1 MSALPV
7 LLQSLHGPVVGF
19 GSSLVCLASAAMLAR
34 QASRRGS
41 LDTLVTSM
49 VEREAELNEAAV
61 TDTVTGL
68 KNRAA
73 FSRALEQVLKECDRS
88 EIAVLFLDLDRFKEV
103 NDTYGHKVGDELL
116 KGVAQRLRDLL
127 PVGATLARI
136 GGDEFAAIVRTAGS
150 KPLDDLAIAIVESI
164 YEPFVIDC
172 QLVHVGASVGI
183 AKGVATSSSAED
195 LLRQADIAMYDA
207 KFSKTDSFRIFDER
221 MSKMVALRSSMR
233 AELETAIA
241 NDELLLKFQP
251 VVSTVDGSL
260 ASAEALLRW
269 PNSSQGEISPG
280 DLIPLAE
287 ESGQIM
293 ALGTWVLD
301 KALDAIRVLGNV
313 PVAVNVSPIQFRHHG
328 FATLVGDRLLAA
340 GISPKLLRIEITEG
354 VLISHMDA
362 AKSTIRQLRQL
373 GVEVVLDDFGTG
385 YSSLSYLQNLD
396 LDGMK
401 IDRSFMKDLG
411 RRPLA
416 TQIMRSVIDLGH
428 SLGLKVVAEGVENDW
443 QARLL
448 RMLQCDYLQGY
459 YLGTPMP
466 LSELVTFRETC
477 KAIELPAVPVA
488 ASGLLEAVVHRPT
501 PKITDVSI

>member
-1 MSALPV
+1 VTALTPLV
-7 LLQSLHGPVVGF
+7 EILESPVVSI
-19 GSSLVCLASAAMLAR
+19 GSSVVCLASALWVAR
-34 QASRRGS
+34 QARRQGS

-49 VEREAELNEAAV
+49 AEREAELNEAAA

-68 KNRAA
+68 KNRLA
-73 FSRALEQVLKECDRS
+73 FTADLERVLREADHLD
-88 EIAVLFLDLDRFKEV
+88 IAVLFLDLDRFKEV
-103 NDTYGHKVGDELL
+103 NDTYGHKIGDELL
-116 KGVAQRLRDLL
+116 KGVAKRLEDLL
-127 PVGATLARI
+127 PPGATLARI
-136 GGDEFAAIVRTAGS
+136 GGDEFAAIVRVAGR
-150 KPLDDLAIAIVESI
+150 PLDDLAIAIVEAI
-164 YEPFVIDC
+164 YEPFVIEG
-172 QLVHVGASVGI
+172 QLVHVGASVGL
-183 AKGVATSSSAED
+183 AKGMGAASAED

-241 NDELLLKFQP
+241 QDELMLKFQP
-251 VVSTVDGSL
+251 VISTVDGSL
-260 ASAEALLRW
+260 ASVEALLRW
-269 PNSSQGEISPG
+269 PNSSQGEIAPS

-301 KALDAIRVLGNV
+301 KALDAIRELETI
-313 PVAVNVSPIQFRHHG
+313 PIAVNVSPIQFRHHG
-328 FATLVGDRLLAA
+328 FATMVGDKLLQA
-340 GISPKLLRIEITEG
+340 GLAPKLLRIEITEG
-354 VLISHMDA
+354 VLISHMEA

-466 LSELVTFRETC
+466 LVELIEFRETC
-477 KAIELPAVPVA
+477 KAVDKIEHAGAAQPKLLDAVA
-488 ASGLLEAVVHRPT
+488 HRPT
-501 PKITDVSI
+501 PPITNVSI

>member
-1 MSALPV
+1 MSSWSSLVQMLDGPALQ
-7 LLQSLHGPVVGF
+7 L
-19 GSSLVCLASAAMLAR
+19 GSSVVCLASAAMLAR

-49 VEREAELNEAAV
+49 VEREAVLNEAAD
-61 TDTVTGL
+61 TDSVTGL
-68 KNRAA
+68 KNRLA
-73 FSRALEQVLKECDRS
+73 FSRALELVLKEPNRS

-116 KGVAQRLRDLL
+116 KGVAGRLRDLL
-127 PVGATLARI
+127 PDGATLARI
-136 GGDEFAAIVRTAGS
+136 GGDEFAAIVRTAGA
-150 KPLDDLAIAIVESI
+150 KPLDDLAIAIVEAI

-183 AKGVATSSSAED
+183 AKGVATSTSADD

-241 NDELLLKFQP
+241 QDELVLKFQP
-251 VVSTVDGSL
+251 VVSAVDGSL

-269 PNSSQGEISPG
+269 PNSSQGEISPA

-301 KALDAIRVLGNV
+301 QALDAIRVLESV
-313 PVAVNVSPIQFRHHG
+313 PIAVNVSPIQFRHHG
-328 FATLVGDRLLAA
+328 FAKLVGDKLLAT
-340 GISPKLLRIEITEG
+340 GIAPKLLRIEITEG

-428 SLGLKVVAEGVENDW
+428 SLGLKVVAEGVETDW

-448 RMLQCDYLQGY
+448 RMLQCDFLQGY

-466 LSELVTFRETC
+466 LVELIAFRESC
-477 KAIELPAVPVA
+477 KVAEGSVHPAREGALVEPFA
-488 ASGLLEAVVHRPT
+488 HLPT
-501 PKITDVSI
+501 PPITNVSI

>member
-1 MSALPV
+1 V
-7 LLQSLHGPVVGF
+7 L
-19 GSSLVCLASAAMLAR
+19 
-34 QASRRGS
+34 
-41 LDTLVTSM
+41 
-49 VEREAELNEAAV
+49 
-61 TDTVTGL
+61 
-68 KNRAA
+68 
-73 FSRALEQVLKECDRS
+73 
-88 EIAVLFLDLDRFKEV
+88 
-103 NDTYGHKVGDELL
+103 
-116 KGVAQRLRDLL
+116 
-127 PVGATLARI
+127 
-136 GGDEFAAIVRTAGS
+136 
-150 KPLDDLAIAIVESI
+150 
-164 YEPFVIDC
+164 DC

-183 AKGVATSSSAED
+183 AKGVATSASAED

-221 MSKMVALRSSMR
+221 MSRMVALRSSMR

-241 NDELLLKFQP
+241 ENHLLLKYQP

-301 KALDAIRVLGNV
+301 RALEAIRTLGNV
-313 PVAVNVSPIQFRHHG
+313 PIAVNVSPIQFRHHG

-340 GISPKLLRIEITEG
+340 GIAPKLLRIEITEG

-362 AKSTIRQLRQL
+362 AKSTIRQLRQM

-416 TQIMRSVIDLGH
+416 SQIIRSVIDLGH

-459 YLGTPMP
+459 YLGTPM
-466 LSELVTFRETC
+466 SIEELMAFRETC
-477 KAIELPAVPVA
+477 KAVEQQPSLPVREGALVEPVA
-488 ASGLLEAVVHRPT
+488 HLPT
-501 PKITDVSI
+501 PRIKHVSI

>member
-1 MSALPV
+1 MSAWPTILGLIDTPMV
-7 LLQSLHGPVVGF
+7 AL
-19 GSSLVCLASAAMLAR
+19 GSAAVCLASAGMLAR

-41 LDTLVTSM
+41 MNTLVTSM
-49 VEREAELNEAAV
+49 TEREAVLNEAAD

-68 KNRAA
+68 KNRLA
-73 FSRALEQVLKECDRS
+73 FSRALELVLKEDDRS

-116 KGVAQRLRDLL
+116 KGVAHRLRDLL
-127 PVGATLARI
+127 PAGTTLARI
-136 GGDEFAAIVRTAGS
+136 GGDEFAAIVRTAA
-150 KPLDDLAIAIVESI
+150 KPLDDIAIAIVEAI

-183 AKGVATSSSAED
+183 AKGVATSNSADD

-241 NDELLLKFQP
+241 NDELMLKYQP
-251 VVSTVDGSL
+251 VVSSVDGSL
-260 ASAEALLRW
+260 ASCEALLRW
-269 PNSSQGEISPG
+269 SNSSQGEIAPS

-293 ALGTWVLD
+293 ALGTWVLEQ
-301 KALDAIRVLGNV
+301 ALDAIRELGNV

-328 FATLVGDRLLAA
+328 FANLVGDKLLAA
-340 GISPKLLRIEITEG
+340 GVAPKLLRIEITEG
-354 VLISHMDA
+354 VLITHMDA

-466 LSELVTFRETC
+466 LAELIEFRKTC
-477 KAIELPAVPVA
+477 QAVHAPIPTERKEAPVA
-488 ASGLLEAVVHRPT
+488 PVLHRPT
-501 PKITDVSI
+501 PRITNVAI